1 MQCCG
6 AGAGGDE
13 IILRHGAGAE
23 IIFIIKKNCSKF
35 GGCYNEERLIST
47 SITVVR
53 YYYYTV
59 EQF

>member
-23 IIFIIKKNCSKF
+23 IIFIIKKKF
-35 GGCYNEERLIST
+35 AVSLEDATMKKG
-47 SITVVR
+47 
-53 YYYYTV
+53 
-59 EQF
+59 